1 MKSIP
6 SYDCGVVRTQVNR
19 YISLAI
25 LNCSISVLEVLLLL
39 CVFAL
44 ISIGFALISETLD
57 NMMGEL
63 QPISVERL
71 CHLADGFKN
80 ACEEQDIMSNL
91 DEAIE
96 LPWLSVPLIVQNRRL
111 FHCSPSQK
119 HKSWCSNRIVGLR
132 IADIHSASTTQFSS
146 VYHGLATRMNNS
158 SLGAK
163 LKKRRSPQWNHN
175 LWTLT
180 QWRAT
185 TI

>member
-6 SYDCGVVRTQVNR
+6 SHCGVVRTQANR

-71 CHLADGFKN
+71 GHLAGGFKN
-80 ACEEQDIMSNL
+80 ACEEQDIMSHL

-96 LPWLSVPLIVQNRRL
+96 LPWLSVPLIIQNRRL
-111 FHCSPSQK
+111 FHCSRSQK
-119 HKSWCSNRIVGLR
+119 HKLWCSNRI
-132 IADIHSASTTQFSS
+132 SSS

-158 SLGAK
+158 SLDAK

-175 LWTLT
+175 SWTLP
-180 QWRAT
+180 QRRAT

>member
-1 MKSIP
+1 NK
-6 SYDCGVVRTQVNR
+6 N
-19 YISLAI
+19 ISLAI
-25 LNCSISVLEVLLLL
+25 LNCSISVLEVLLSL

-44 ISIGFALISETLD
+44 ISIGFALISETL
-57 NMMGEL
+57 NNTMGEL
-63 QPISVERL
+63 QSISVEWL
-71 CHLADGFKN
+71 CHLASGFKN

-96 LPWLSVPLIVQNRRL
+96 LPWLSVPLIIQNLRL
-111 FHCSPSQK
+111 FHCSRSQK
-119 HKSWCSNRIVGLR
+119 HKLWCSNRIVGLR
-132 IADIHSASTTQFSS
+132 IAHTSHIHSASTTQSSS

>member
-1 MKSIP
+1 SIP
-6 SYDCGVVRTQVNR
+6 SHCGVVRIQVNR

-44 ISIGFALISETLD
+44 ISIGFALISETLN

-63 QPISVERL
+63 QPISLERL
-71 CHLADGFKN
+71 CHLAGGFKK

-96 LPWLSVPLIVQNRRL
+96 LPWLPVPLIVQNQRL
-111 FHCSPSQK
+111 FHCSQSQK
-119 HKSWCSNRIVGLR
+119 HKLC
-132 IADIHSASTTQFSS
+132 IHSASTTQSSS

-175 LWTLT
+175 SWTLT

>member
-1 MKSIP
+1 IVPWQADHDSHVSRNLVSENITWSMFG
-6 SYDCGVVRTQVNR
+6 CR
-19 YISLAI
+19 ISPL
-25 LNCSISVLEVLLLL
+25 LLEVLLLL

-44 ISIGFALISETLD
+44 ISIGFALIGETLD
-57 NMMGEL
+57 NMMGES

-91 DEAIE
+91 DLAIE
-96 LPWLSVPLIVQNRRL
+96 LPWLSVPLIIQNRRL
-111 FHCSPSQK
+111 FHCSRSQK
-119 HKSWCSNRIVGLR
+119 HKLC
-132 IADIHSASTTQFSS
+132 ASTTQFSS

-163 LKKRRSPQWNHN
+163 LKKRRSPQGNHN